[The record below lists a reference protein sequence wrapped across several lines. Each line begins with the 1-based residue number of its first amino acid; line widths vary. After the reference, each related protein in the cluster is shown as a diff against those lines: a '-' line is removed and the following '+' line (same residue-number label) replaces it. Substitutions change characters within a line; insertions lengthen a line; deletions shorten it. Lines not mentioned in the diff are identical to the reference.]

1 MRLVFKLSAAV
12 LLAVAV
18 GGCGMIYKPSVQQ
31 GNVLTK
37 KDVDQLEPGLS
48 KTQVLALLGQP
59 SVTSLFDQDR
69 WDYMATNQRRGGKIE
84 RKSLTLYFE
93 NDVLVRTEGEFF
105 AEDTSK
111 MLEQNKGYPT
121 IIDES
126 DETAPQAPPPGAP
139 QDGTDTTTP
148 MPIPG
153 TSGDD

>member
-12 LLAVAV
+12 LLAAAV
-18 GGCGMIYKPSVQQ
+18 GGCGMIYKPAVQQ

-121 IIDES
+121 ITDES